1 MPIYEF
7 QCEKCNEVSEVLLR
21 TEDAPPEIC
30 EKCGGKVH
38 KIITGMTFHLHGPG
52 FYTTDNKRKY
62 LK

>member
-7 QCEKCNEVSEVLLR
+7 QCEKCKEVLEVLLR
-21 TEDAPPEIC
+21 TEEPPPGKC
-30 EKCGGKVH
+30 EKCGGELQKV
-38 KIITGMTFHLHGPG
+38 ITSMTFHLHGPG